1 MFLDFSG
8 AYTGLSA
15 WFLANENQ
23 KLQSEWEDIFSKTVS
38 MFSWVDWENVNK
50 ELCLMF
56 KDETQNTKDHM
67 PT

>member
-1 MFLDFSG
+1 MFLDFLG

-38 MFSWVDWENVNK
+38 MFSWVD
-50 ELCLMF
+50 
-56 KDETQNTKDHM
+56 
-67 PT
+67 